1 MAEKKVKIKV
11 DVETN
16 TAGSIAQLKELK
28 KQLKETA
35 AGSAEFKKLANDIDD
50 LEDTIKGARQGSA
63 DWIDTLESAGGPIGA
78 LGGALNKAKV
88 ATVSFGTALKATG
101 IGIIVAAIGGLV
113 AAFNNVEGAGKKL
126 EPLLIG
132 FEKILGGIFAAL
144 EPLIDSFLELATAAL
159 PYITKGIGIFYSTL
173 VGLFNLVKNVGVG
186 VGQILKGIFT
196 LDFDSVSAG
205 YDKIKNAI
213 PAAMDAGK
221 AAFGRFEEGS
231 KRLTKTEKENL
242 KERGEAN
249 SKALDEKKKQMEAQ
263 DKLDEAALNKLK
275 EEALAV
281 AKTEQEKFDI
291 EKGFADKL
299 YALKLKDLQDRLKLE
314 KKGSAEAKAIQAEII
329 QLQADKVAKDAEFA
343 AKAKEIAEKAA
354 EEEQKRLEE
363 RQKANEEALNK
374 EESYLQLAREKG
386 LITEGEY
393 QQKLYDLRVKYAG
406 KNEELLKKEINL
418 EDRLN
423 KGLITEEQYQKELIS
438 LRQKYSL
445 LSDEAIKSK
454 VNLDKQ
460 RADGLIS
467 EEQYQIELVKIKEK
481 YSQLTPE
488 FESEK
493 AALEDKRK
501 NNLISEEEF
510 QNKLNEIR
518 LKYAST
524 NVQTITDEG
533 AKLKA
538 ALDKEKA
545 DGLISEEEF
554 QKRLVDIK
562 LKYAK
567 PAETDLLGEQAAL
580 YKQRQDNLISENEY
594 QQALLDLRKK
604 YNLSNDELIKAEI
617 EFAKYKNDEKKRL
630 AEDERNTLLNGIQTE
645 FEALDR
651 KNKESELDFAQDLE
665 RLAAQKELLTQQ
677 QTEEL
682 KNEELTEF
690 QKTEIRK
697 KYADARTAITDQE
710 IATEKAAMQAKH
722 DINMAYLGLFEQF
735 GSLLQQVAGKNAGL
749 AIAGVVIQ
757 QAAAIGQIIA
767 STGIANAK
775 AVAATPLTLGQP
787 FVTINTISAA
797 LSIASTIASAVK
809 SIQQIKQQAA
819 QAGAKT
825 SGGGSAQTSAPQ
837 IPVPKVAGAAAPQIQ
852 TTGGQNPTTQI
863 AETIAGAR
871 APLKA
876 YVISGEVSSQQALDR
891 RTSRA
896 ATFTGG

>member
-35 AGSAEFKKLANDIDD
+35 AGSAEFKKLANEIDD
-50 LEDTIKGARQGSA
+50 LEDKIKGSKAGAA
-63 DWIDTLESAGGPIGA
+63 DWIDTLESAGGPIGM

-101 IGIIVAAIGGLV
+101 IGLIVAAVGGLV
-113 AAFNNVEGAGKKL
+113 AAFQSQEGAMKKL

-132 FEKILGGIFAAL
+132 LEKILGGIFAAF
-144 EPLIDSFLELATAAL
+144 EPLLDAFLEMALQAL
-159 PYITKGIGIFYSTL
+159 PYITKGVGVFYSVL
-173 VGLFNLVKNVGVG
+173 LGLFNLVKNVGVG

-196 LDFDSVSAG
+196 LDFDTVSEG
-205 YDKIKNAI
+205 YEKIKNAI
-213 PAAMDAGK
+213 PAALDAGK
-221 AAFGRFEEGS
+221 AAFGRFEEGT

-242 KERGEAN
+242 KERSEAN
-249 SKALDEKKKQMEAQ
+249 AKALDEKKKQMEAQ

-281 AKTEQEKFDI
+281 AQTEQEKFDV
-291 EKGFADKL
+291 EKQFAEKA
-299 YALKLKDLQDRLKLE
+299 YQLKLKDLQDRLKLE
-314 KKGSAEAKAIQAEII
+314 KKGSAEAKALQAEII

-354 EEEQKRLEE
+354 EEEQKRLEDK
-363 RQKANEEALNK
+363 QKANEQALNK

-386 LITEGEY
+386 LITEEQY
-393 QQKLYDLRVKYAG
+393 QKKLYDLRVQYAG

-418 EDRLN
+418 EDKLK
-423 KGLITEEQYQKELIS
+423 KGLITEEQYQQQLVA
-438 LRQKYSL
+438 LRQRYSL
-445 LSDEAIKSK
+445 LSDEAVKSK
-454 VNLDKQ
+454 VDLDKQ

-467 EEQYQIELVKIKEK
+467 EEQYQAALLQIKEK
-481 YSQLTPE
+481 YSQLSPE
-488 FESEK
+488 FETEK
-493 AALEDKRK
+493 AGLEAQREQK
-501 NNLISEEEF
+501 LISEEDF
-510 QNKLNEIR
+510 QKKLSEIKA
-518 LKYAST
+518 KYAQPSQSGLFEE
-524 NVQTITDEG
+524 QT
-533 AKLKA
+533 
-538 ALDKEKA
+538 AL
-545 DGLISEEEF
+545 F
-554 QKRLVDIK
+554 
-562 LKYAK
+562 
-567 PAETDLLGEQAAL
+567 
-580 YKQRQDNLISENEY
+580 KQRQDNLISENEY
-594 QQALLDLRKK
+594 QQGLLDLRKK
-604 YNLSNDELIKAEI
+604 YNLSNEELIKAEI
-617 EFAKYKNDEKKRL
+617 DFQKYKNDEKKRL
-630 AEDERNTLLNGIQTE
+630 AEDERNTLLNGIQSE

-651 KNKESELDFAQDLE
+651 KNKQAELDFAQDLE
-665 RLAAQKELLTQQ
+665 RLAAQRELLTQQ
-677 QTEEL
+677 EAEEL

-735 GSLLQQVAGKNAGL
+735 GGLLQQIAGKNVGL

-767 STGIANAK
+767 NTGIANAK
-775 AVAATPLTLGQP
+775 AVAASPLTGGLP
-787 FVTINTISAA
+787 WVAINTISAA
-797 LSIASTIASAVK
+797 LSIASTIAGAVK

-819 QAGAKT
+819 QAGVKNT
-825 SGGGSAQTSAPQ
+825 GGGSAQTSAPQ
-837 IPVPKVAGAAAPQIQ
+837 IPVPKAAGAAAPQIQ

-863 AETIAGAR
+863 AETISTAR
-871 APLKA
+871 APMKA
-876 YVISGEVSSQQALDR
+876 YVVSGEVSSQQALDR